1 MNYFL
6 SLDIKILELYG
17 MSESTG
23 LHTSQVIRKPET
35 AAFLAAFLAEYLFRL
50 LRRTDR
56 GLWALFQDHRCC
68 LNWFRYS

>member
-35 AAFLAAFLAEYLFRL
+35 AAFLAAYPFRL